1 MVWHVAAD
9 MNNFGIW
16 GGKVK
21 SRVLGAGMGLDRSPC
36 RQQEAV
42 QDPAAVTPGLC
53 WEVLLRSRKPSAPV
67 SYGLSRQDDVPELG
81 FAPSPGLE
89 AP

>member
-1 MVWHVAAD
+1 

-16 GGKVK
+16 GGETK

-42 QDPAAVTPGLC
+42 QDPAAVTPDLC
-53 WEVLLRSRKPSAPV
+53 WEGGVAEESEAERSGFLRPLQA
-67 SYGLSRQDDVPELG
+67 G
-81 FAPSPGLE
+81 
-89 AP
+89 

>member
-1 MVWHVAAD
+1 MFLEPGWGWTGAPAD
-9 MNNFGIW
+9 
-16 GGKVK
+16 
-21 SRVLGAGMGLDRSPC
+21 SRRLC
-36 RQQEAV
+36 RIQLQSLQV
-42 QDPAAVTPGLC
+42 CVGR
-53 WEVLLRSRKPSAPV
+53 EVLLRSRKPSAPV